1 MRNNKNNKQPKVTL
15 KNLGLATAL
24 SSGSFLLFSPL
35 ALAEMTSPSL
45 KPGQYNPQAPTEVE
59 AAILRGRLDMVE
71 EDLVA
76 EREKRREETFRNDV
90 LQQKQT
96 DQAAAIA
103 ALQAQVQAMA
113 SGAVPVVGTQTNV
126 IATVQRGDTVH
137 GLARRFDVPARKVIQ
152 ANNFRKPYKL
162 AIGQKV
168 IIPGK
173 PAQIQVA
180 QRQPPQQR
188 PQPNQ
193 NRPAQQQANNQPA
206 QNQQSGQRVAQQS
219 PSPQSGPRPTQQ
231 SQAQQGTPETVGA
244 APTQNVEPQIDLFSN
259 VGGILTPDGVL
270 LVEPQLTYSASSDNR
285 FFFAG
290 TDIARAVLIGVINA
304 TDTDRSSLTGS
315 LGARYGLSDRFEID
329 LALPFVSRQDTISG
343 VRTDDDS
350 SIQRDLEASSLGDI
364 TGGLHYQINNAG
376 GKWPYMVANL
386 RAKAPTGEGPFD
398 VTRDDRGLETEA
410 TTGSGYWTV
419 EPSLTFI
426 KRADPAVLFANIG
439 YQANLKTEIDKI
451 IGSTFYEEIDPGDAI
466 RTSFGIG
473 LSLNDNVSL
482 NFGYDQSYVF
492 GSEFLVRPIDDDD
505 IQLDQI
511 RLKGQDITIGQFLF
525 GLAYNPGGK
534 TRVSIN
540 TGIGVTDE
548 APDVSITLKL
558 QRSFLGEEN

>member
-1 MRNNKNNKQPKVTL
+1 MRYNNKKKRPKANF
-15 KNLGLATAL
+15 KHLGLATAL
-24 SSGSFLLFSPL
+24 SSGSFLLFAPL

-45 KPGQYNPQAPTEVE
+45 KPGQYDPQAPTEVE
-59 AAILRGRLDMVE
+59 AAILRGRLDLVE
-71 EDLVA
+71 QDLVA

-113 SGAVPVVGTQTNV
+113 SGAVPVVGAQTNV
-126 IATVQRGDTVH
+126 IATVQRGNTVH
-137 GLARRFDVPARKVIQ
+137 GLARRFDVPARKIIK

-180 QRQPPQQR
+180 QRQ
-188 PQPNQ
+188 QPNQ
-193 NRPAQQQANNQPA
+193 NRPRQQPNQPA
-206 QNQQSGQRVAQQS
+206 QNQQTGQRVAQQS
-219 PSPQSGPRPTQQ
+219 PPRPTQQ
-231 SQAQQGTPETVGA
+231 SQTQQGQAQQSTPETVGA

-290 TDIARAVLIGVINA
+290 TEIAEAVLIGVINA
-304 TDTDRSSLTGS
+304 TDTDRSSLTGA

-329 LALPFVSRQDTISG
+329 LALPFVSRQDSIAG

-364 TGGLHYQINNAG
+364 TGGVHYQINNAG

-439 YQANLKTEIDKI
+439 YQANLKTDIDKI
-451 IGSTFYEEIDPGDAI
+451 IGSTLYEEVDPGDAI

-511 RLKGQDITIGQFLF
+511 RLEGQDVTIGQFLF

-534 TRVSIN
+534 TRVSVN
-540 TGIGVTDE
+540 TSIGATDE

-558 QRSFLGEEN
+558 QRSFLGEN